1 MVQSVAQVLEERGT
15 RYGVF
20 MGQARIAQSIHIVL
34 EQGMKLSG
42 KNRFDFAPD
51 ELEAM
56 HMIINKIA
64 RIYNGDNHYSDS
76 WRDIAG
82 YATLVADRLDNDTA
96 KEQKLIEEK
105 KYAQEQYERNRNPE
119 QIEANRGCDEGCD
132 CERKAEG
139 SEPDSDNRPTGQ
151 PELRRLPVRLEVQD
165 GIHSSTSETQPGVPG
180 TCGQERCNC

>member
-1 MVQSVAQVLEERGT
+1 MVQSVAEVLEERGT

-20 MGQARIAQSIHIVL
+20 MGQARIAQSLHIVL
-34 EQGMKLSG
+34 RQGMEMAG
-42 KNRFDFAPD
+42 KNTFDFAPD

-56 HMIINKIA
+56 HMIVNKIA

-82 YATLVADRLDNDTA
+82 YATLVADRLDNDTQ
-96 KEQKLIEEK
+96 EQKRLADMK
-105 KYAQEQYERNRNPE
+105 EQYERNRNPE
-119 QIEANRGCDEGCD
+119 QIEANRTVDAEPTWEED
-132 CERKAEG
+132 LERQAADK
-139 SEPDSDNRPTGQ
+139 EPGVDNRPTGQ

-180 TCGQERCNC
+180 TPRQ